1 MICHQDLLVIGIW
14 NKQIGFFFSTQQQ
27 NLNLKPNTLKNSNSF
42 NCYSF
47 SHFRKGT
54 KMKHPPFGKKNLL
67 FCFKISIFQD
77 KNWLTKNNFCFLNF
91 NFFFT
96 NFQNS
101 NFLPKDGLT
110 RKVKQRWNWMIR
122 YEHNRVRPKLGFE
135 TLLFQNF
142 GCIKFVKSIFKL
154 KTSNL

>member
-1 MICHQDLLVIGIW
+1 MICHQDLFVIGIW

-47 SHFRKGT
+47 SHFEREQKWNT
-54 KMKHPPFGKKNLL
+54 HRLGKKLAFLLQNFDFSGQKLVDEEQLL
-67 FCFKISIFQD
+67 FFKFQ
-77 KNWLTKNNFCFLNF
+77 
-91 NFFFT
+91 FFFT
-96 NFQNS
+96 NFQNF
-101 NFLPKDGLT
+101 NCLPKDGLT
-110 RKVKQRWNWMIR
+110 RKVKQRWMNWMIR

-142 GCIKFVKSIFKL
+142 GCIKFVKSIFKF